1 MCALGILIGG
11 YFGGLIAI
19 DLPSNVLRAL
29 FGLFLML
36 SAYLLW
42 RKSKP
47 RAIAPA
53 SGGSGNA

>member
-1 MCALGILIGG
+1 
-11 YFGGLIAI
+11 
-19 DLPSNVLRAL
+19 LPSNVLRAL